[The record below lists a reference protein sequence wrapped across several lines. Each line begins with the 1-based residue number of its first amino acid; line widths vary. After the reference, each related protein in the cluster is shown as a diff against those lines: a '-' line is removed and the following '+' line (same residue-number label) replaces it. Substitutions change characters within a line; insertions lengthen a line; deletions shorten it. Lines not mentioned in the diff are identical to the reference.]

1 MIVGITGCPGA
12 GKSMLAKA
20 VAAHGWALVDADG
33 MGRDVVDSDQDV
45 RDRLADAFGADVIGS
60 DGKLVRPL
68 VAKRAF
74 ADASGT
80 ETLNSIVHPALV
92 RRLKSFIETIRTRN
106 EHAVVDCSLIF
117 EWGIED
123 KHDLVVCVHA
133 DPETRKK
140 RIMDR
145 DGRSPEEVD
154 GMFRAQLPE
163 DEKIRRSHIAFAND
177 SLPES
182 LTAFGA
188 VVAGLPDLLSNI
200 VRKL

>member
-12 GKSMLAKA
+12 GKTVLSKA
-20 VAAHGWALVDADG
+20 VATHGWVLVDADD
-33 MGRDVVDSDQDV
+33 MGRDVVDTDQDV

-74 ADASGT
+74 ADAAGT

-92 RRLKSFIETIRTRN
+92 SRLKSRIETIRTQN
-106 EHAVVDCSLIF
+106 KHGVIDCSLIF

-123 KHDLVVCVHA
+123 DLDLVICVHA

-145 DGRSPEEVD
+145 DGRSSEEID

-163 DEKIRRSHIAFAND
+163 DEKIRRAHIAFAND
-177 SLPES
+177 RVPES
-182 LTAFGA
+182 LSAFGA
-188 VVAGLPDLLSNI
+188 VVAGLPVLLSDR
-200 VRKL
+200 V